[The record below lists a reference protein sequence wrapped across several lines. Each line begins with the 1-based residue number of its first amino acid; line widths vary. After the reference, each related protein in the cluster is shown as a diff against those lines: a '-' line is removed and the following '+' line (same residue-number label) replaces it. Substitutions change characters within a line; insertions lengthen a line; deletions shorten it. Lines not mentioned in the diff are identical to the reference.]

1 MDLPVFYEISLVI
14 ITAML
19 ISFVVR
25 LLKQPMIIGYI
36 LAGVVSGPLFLDV
49 VHSNETIAIFA
60 HFGVSLLLFI
70 IGLGLNPRVVKEV
83 GRAAVAAGCGQV
95 LITTAGGWLILK
107 GLGYTDLVAFY
118 IALALSFSS
127 TIIVLK
133 ILSDKKEQN
142 RLWGKIS
149 IGFLLVQDIIAAIV
163 LVAAA
168 AATQDGWSSSQIAE
182 LAIAGLLLGGSL
194 WLMATQV
201 LPRFKNFIAS
211 NAEFLLLF
219 SLAWGFGIAYLFL
232 QAGFSLEVGALAAGI
247 ALANQPYATGM
258 AVRLRTLRDFFI
270 IMFFVNIGANVE
282 IQGFWNLL
290 PEAVLLSAF
299 VLIGNP
305 LIVMFIMRHLGFTRQ
320 TGFKAGLAVSQISEF
335 SLILIGLVGPSLGVI
350 SGRVNNLVILVALIT
365 ITVSSYLMIYSDQ
378 IYNRVGP
385 WLKWFEPKYNR
396 RTQPE
401 KVPRLLLIGYKKGGD
416 QFINAFHRIGR
427 HYLVI
432 DHNPQV
438 VEQLEQSNI
447 PHLAGDATDLDLL
460 GEVTLDKV
468 EMIVLTLSDYRSTE
482 LLIDYLSE
490 NCPKAIIICSTDT
503 PEEAARLYDKGASY
517 VMLPHYIGNQQ
528 VLKFITSKGISRQ
541 AFHRFRSQHL
551 KFLSNL
557 KTQADEIGDHHH

>member
-1 MDLPVFYEISLVI
+1 
-14 ITAML
+14 
-19 ISFVVR
+19 
-25 LLKQPMIIGYI
+25 
-36 LAGVVSGPLFLDV
+36 
-49 VHSNETIAIFA
+49 
-60 HFGVSLLLFI
+60 
-70 IGLGLNPRVVKEV
+70 
-83 GRAAVAAGCGQV
+83 
-95 LITTAGGWLILK
+95 
-107 GLGYTDLVAFY
+107 
-118 IALALSFSS
+118 
-127 TIIVLK
+127 
-133 ILSDKKEQN
+133 
-142 RLWGKIS
+142 
-149 IGFLLVQDIIAAIV
+149 
-163 LVAAA
+163 
-168 AATQDGWSSSQIAE
+168 
-182 LAIAGLLLGGSL
+182 
-194 WLMATQV
+194 MATQV
-201 LPRFKNFIAS
+201 LPRIKNFIAS

-247 ALANQPYATGM
+247 ALANQPYATGV

-282 IQGFWNLL
+282 IQGFWGLL
-290 PEAVLLSAF
+290 PEAVLLSGF

-335 SLILIGLVGPSLGVI
+335 SLILIGLVGPSLGII
-350 SGRVNNLVILVALIT
+350 SGRINNLVILVALIT

-378 IYNRVGP
+378 IYDRVGP

-396 RTQPE
+396 RTRPE

-427 HYLVI
+427 HYLVV

-438 VEQLEQSNI
+438 IEFLEQSNI

-460 GEVTLDKV
+460 SEIVLDKV
-468 EMIVLTLSDYRSTE
+468 EMIVLTLSDYKSTE

-490 NCPKAIIICSTDT
+490 NCPKAVIICSTDT
-503 PEEAARLYDKGASY
+503 PEEAGRLYDKGASY

-557 KTQADEIGDHHH
+557 RTQTDEIGDHHH

>member
-19 ISFVVR
+19 ISLVIR

-36 LAGVVSGPLFLDV
+36 LAGVVSGPLILDI
-49 VHSNETIAIFA
+49 VHSNETIDIFA

-95 LITTAGGWLILK
+95 LITTAGGWLILRA
-107 GLGYTDLVAFY
+107 LGYTDLVAFY
-118 IALALSFSS
+118 IALALAFSS

-168 AATQDGWSSSQIAE
+168 AATQDGWSGTQIAE
-182 LAIAGLLLGGSL
+182 LAVAGVLLGGSL

-201 LPRFKNFIAS
+201 LPRFRNFIAS

-247 ALANQPYATGM
+247 ALANQPYATGV

-270 IMFFVNIGANVE
+270 IMFFVNIGANIE
-282 IQGFWNLL
+282 IQGFWSLL

-320 TGFKAGLAVSQISEF
+320 TGFKSGLAVSQISEF
-335 SLILIGLVGPSLGVI
+335 SLILIGLVGPSLGII
-350 SGRVNNLVILVALIT
+350 SGRINNLVIMVALIT
-365 ITVSSYLMIYSDQ
+365 ITVSSYLIIYSDQ

-396 RTQPE
+396 QTRPE

-427 HYLVI
+427 HYLVV

-438 VEQLEQSNI
+438 IELLEQSNI

-460 GEVTLDKV
+460 SEITLDKV
-468 EMIVLTLSDYRSTE
+468 EMIVLTLSDYKSTE
-482 LLIDYLSE
+482 LLIDYLAE
-490 NCPKAIIICSTDT
+490 NCPKAVIICSTDT
-503 PEEAARLYDKGASY
+503 PEEAGRLYDKGASY

-557 KTQADEIGDHHH
+557 KTQTDEIDDQRH

>member
-1 MDLPVFYEISLVI
+1 M
-14 ITAML
+14 A
-19 ISFVVR
+19 
-25 LLKQPMIIGYI
+25 
-36 LAGVVSGPLFLDV
+36 
-49 VHSNETIAIFA
+49 
-60 HFGVSLLLFI
+60 
-70 IGLGLNPRVVKEV
+70 
-83 GRAAVAAGCGQV
+83 
-95 LITTAGGWLILK
+95 
-107 GLGYTDLVAFY
+107 
-118 IALALSFSS
+118 FSS

-168 AATQDGWSSSQIAE
+168 AATQDGWSGSQIAE

-194 WLMATQV
+194 WLMATRV

-247 ALANQPYATGM
+247 ALANQPYATGI

-320 TGFKAGLAVSQISEF
+320 TGFKSGLAVSQISEF

-350 SGRVNNLVILVALIT
+350 SGRVNNLIILVALIT

-396 RTQPE
+396 KTRPE

-490 NCPKAIIICSTDT
+490 SCPKAVIICSTDT
-503 PEEAARLYDKGASY
+503 PEEAGRLYDKGASY

-557 KTQADEIGDHHH
+557 KTQTDAIGDDHHH

>member
-14 ITAML
+14 ITATL

-25 LLKQPMIIGYI
+25 LLKQPLIIGYI
-36 LAGVVSGPLFLDV
+36 LAGVVSGPLILDI
-49 VHSNETIAIFA
+49 VHQNETIEIFA

-70 IGLGLNPRVVKEV
+70 IGLGLNPRVIKEV

-95 LITTAGGWLILK
+95 LITTAGGWVILK
-107 GLGYTDLVAFY
+107 ALGYSDIVSLY
-118 IALALSFSS
+118 ISLALAFSS

-133 ILSDKKEQN
+133 ILSDKREQN

-149 IGFLLVQDIIAAIV
+149 IGFLLVQDIIATIV
-163 LVAAA
+163 LVVAAA
-168 AATQDGWSSSQIAE
+168 ANQDSLNGERVAE
-182 LAIAGLLLGGSL
+182 LIAGGLLLGGSL
-194 WLMATQV
+194 WLMSTQV
-201 LPRFKNFIAS
+201 LPRIKNFIAS
-211 NAEFLLLF
+211 NAEFLLMF

-247 ALANQPYATGM
+247 ALANQPYATGLG
-258 AVRLRTLRDFFI
+258 VRLRTLRDFFI
-270 IMFFVNIGANVE
+270 IMFFVNIGAQIE
-282 IQGFWNLL
+282 IQGFWQIM

-305 LIVMFIMRHLGFTRQ
+305 IIVMFIMRYLGFTRQ

-335 SLILIGLVGPSLGVI
+335 SLIFIGLVGPSLGII

-365 ITVSSYLMIYSDQ
+365 ITVSSYMMIYSDQ
-378 IYNRVGP
+378 IYKKVGP
-385 WLKWFEPKYNR
+385 WLKWFEPRHNR
-396 RTQPE
+396 QTRPE
-401 KVPRLLLIGYKKGGD
+401 KVPRLLLIGYKKGGE
-416 QFINAFHRIGR
+416 QFIDAFHKIGR

-432 DHNPQV
+432 EHNPHV
-438 VEQLEQSNI
+438 IESLEQQNI

-460 GEVTLDKV
+460 GEVILDKV
-468 EMIVLTLSDYRSTE
+468 EMVVLTLSDYKSSE
-482 LLIDYLSE
+482 LLVDHLSQV
-490 NCPKAIIICSTDT
+490 CPQAVVICSTDT
-503 PEEAARLYDKGASY
+503 PEEAARLYDRGASY

-528 VLKFITSKGISRQ
+528 VLRFITNKGISRQ

-557 KTQADEIGDHHH
+557 RQPEDTISEGTH

>member
-19 ISFVVR
+19 ISLVIR
-25 LLKQPMIIGYI
+25 ILKQPLIIGYI
-36 LAGVVSGPLFLDV
+36 LAGVVSGPLILDI
-49 VHSNETIAIFA
+49 VHSNETIDIFA

-95 LITTAGGWLILK
+95 LITTAGGWLILRA
-107 GLGYTDLVAFY
+107 LGYTDLVAFY
-118 IALALSFSS
+118 IALALAFSS

-168 AATQDGWSSSQIAE
+168 AATQDGWSGNQVAE
-182 LAIAGLLLGGSL
+182 LAIAGILLGGSL
-194 WLMATQV
+194 WLMATQI
-201 LPRFKNFIAS
+201 LPRFRNFIAS

-247 ALANQPYATGM
+247 ALANQPYATGV

-282 IQGFWNLL
+282 IQGFWSLL

-320 TGFKAGLAVSQISEF
+320 TGFKSGLAVSQISEF
-335 SLILIGLVGPSLGVI
+335 SLILIGLVGPSLGII
-350 SGRVNNLVILVALIT
+350 SGRINNLVIMVALIT

-378 IYNRVGP
+378 IYGRVGP

-396 RTQPE
+396 RTRPE

-438 VEQLEQSNI
+438 VEFLEQSNI

-460 GEVTLDKV
+460 SEIVLDKV
-468 EMIVLTLSDYRSTE
+468 EMIVLTLSDYKSTE
-482 LLIDYLSE
+482 LLIDYLAE
-490 NCPKAIIICSTDT
+490 NCPKAVIICSTDT
-503 PEEAARLYDKGASY
+503 PEEAGRLYDRGASY

-557 KTQADEIGDHHH
+557 KTQTDEIDDQRH